1 MDKAKP
7 PFDEADDADLL
18 ARMQRDTEAIDE
30 VLEELKPLLAADGI
44 DIHDLPN
51 VDPDELHA
59 AMARAIE
66 RHQLEAHTPVGDA
79 RTLTVDTI
87 RDISEALYQQQPAQ
101 AESMLRSLPL
111 EPTAILPSNTYVTG
125 LTLETLDSIYTNTKL
140 RTALGIVRLPEL
152 SDATRAAAQDIQ
164 TFAMQGR
171 AFHSRDKMVTTHNT
185 REVGRAAVYLFAAT
199 AEAIADHSKLQYP
212 TVVDQLLE
220 SNPNASA

>member
-18 ARMQRDTEAIDE
+18 ARMQRDPEAIDE

>member
-18 ARMQRDTEAIDE
+18 ARMQRDPEAIDE

-59 AMARAIE
+59 AMTRAIE